1 MRNIQEWT
9 EDSSI
14 VDVIKQ
20 TKTNT
25 KKKKTTHT
33 HSILACHNF
42 FDFAAFTFLSNT
54 KIQVSGFQT
63 VTVNRSYLARR

>member
-1 MRNIQEWT
+1 MNRGQQYCGC
-9 EDSSI
+9 D
-14 VDVIKQ
+14 Q
-20 TKTNT
+20 TNKNKY
-25 KKKKTTHT
+25 KKKKKPHTHT